1 MATLASSLA
10 AQVSLWDSHCISTC
24 NKSALWIFPVSSHR
38 ILKRSVLKDWDFRT
52 LGNFYH
58 FFKDI
63 LMGKWMGGGSWNGWW
78 VRLPWLL
85 VTHWC
90 FCFCVFC
97 LFLAALGFSC
107 CKWAFS
113 SCGEVCS
120 SLLCTGFSLHWR
132 LLLQSMGS
140 RVCRLQWLWHTAQEL
155 HHTGL
160 VALRHVESS

>member
-1 MATLASSLA
+1 
-10 AQVSLWDSHCISTC
+10 
-24 NKSALWIFPVSSHR
+24 
-38 ILKRSVLKDWDFRT
+38 
-52 LGNFYH
+52 
-58 FFKDI
+58 
-63 LMGKWMGGGSWNGWW
+63 MGKWMGDDSWSGWW

-113 SCGEVCS
+113 SCGELCS
-120 SLLCTGFSLHWR
+120 SLLCTGFWLQWR
-132 LLLQSMGS
+132 LLLQSTGS

-160 VALRHVESS
+160 VALRHVESSQIRDRTPVPCTGVWILNHWTTREVLIIAFVPVVKISTQWRKQIVFKMK